1 MPLPSPLSLVLFG
14 VLSAQAGVGPAS
26 SPDPVAE
33 PDAPVQIDAAVVR
46 VDGLDAESLEA
57 ELKLR
62 APDRELCDTARDA
75 AVGGRTFAFVDVRV
89 EDSGDVSLAI
99 VVSDGRAYFRTVKH
113 SKAGDRPVRVV
124 GTSLD
129 NLLAAIEESRVQPDQ
144 VDVPLPEDP
153 EPNDETDDETDD
165 EPDDDGPDPPPPPPP
180 PKWSLF
186 FDVAPA
192 ITLAIGPPSPAGL
205 TSIGGQG
212 IVDVRHHG
220 GGMLTLSVR
229 GGGYEVDGFVAGR
242 ARVSVGGGFARRLG
256 AFDLTAA
263 MLLDVEPLWVRAE
276 GSRTSILRPD
286 GEQRDAVWSLGG
298 HARIGA
304 AWVPQVAT
312 LNREGAADRWVRLRL
327 GPTVEVGGSGLATG
341 GVARL
346 QRPPDDGGTTPVDL
360 LRAGG
365 LEVSVLLQL
374 GIGLQ
379 LPPSG

>member
-1 MPLPSPLSLVLFG
+1 MLFG
-14 VLSAQAGVGPAS
+14 VLSTRAGVGPATP
-26 SPDPVAE
+26 PDAPVE

-46 VDGLDAESLEA
+46 VDGLDAESLVA
-57 ELKLR
+57 ELQLR
-62 APDRELCDTARDA
+62 APDRELCDSARDA
-75 AVGGRTFAFVDVRV
+75 AAGGRTFAFVDVRV
-89 EDSGDVSLAI
+89 EASGDVSLAI
-99 VVSDGRAYFRTVKH
+99 VVSDGRAYFRTVKR
-113 SKAGDRPVRVV
+113 SKAGDHPVRVV

-129 NLLAAIEESRVQPDQ
+129 NLLAAIEESRVKPDA

-153 EPNDETDDETDD
+153 EPDD
-165 EPDDDGPDPPPPPPP
+165 EPDEKLHDEGDETPDPPRPPPPPP

-192 ITLAIGPPSPAGL
+192 LTLAIGPPSPAGL
-205 TSIGGQG
+205 ASIGGQG
-212 IVDVRHHG
+212 MLDVRHHR

-242 ARVSVGGGFARRLG
+242 ARVSAGGGFARRFG
-256 AFDLTAA
+256 VFDLTAA

-286 GEQRDAVWSLGG
+286 GQQRDAVWSLGG

-304 AWVPQVAT
+304 AWVPQIAT
-312 LNREGAADRWVRLRL
+312 VKREGAADRWVRLRL
-327 GPTVEVGGSGLATG
+327 GPTVEIGGSGLATG

-365 LEVSVLLQL
+365 LELSVLLQL

-379 LPPSG
+379 LPPS